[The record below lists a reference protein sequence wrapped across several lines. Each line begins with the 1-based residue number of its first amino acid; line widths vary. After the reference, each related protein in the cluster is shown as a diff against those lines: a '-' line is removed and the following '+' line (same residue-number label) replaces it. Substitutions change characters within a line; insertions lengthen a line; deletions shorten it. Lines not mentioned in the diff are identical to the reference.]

1 MARCAGLIVPPGH
14 GRVPQDGPMLYGE
27 RVRFI
32 ARGLGIA
39 AVSPNGFEPVIDTV
53 LDRACELRDAGADAI
68 SLMGTSIS
76 FYRGP
81 EFTESLRA
89 TMQEATGLPCT
100 TMSHAIVAA
109 LRTLGIQRVAV
120 ATSYID
126 ELNRKL
132 QAFLT
137 HAGFTVTAIEGMS
150 ITGVEEV
157 GQVPTQALVALSRR
171 MVEQD
176 RSAQGVLISCGGL
189 LTLDAI
195 LELEDTLGLPATASS
210 PAGFWDVARLA
221 GADARAPGFGRLFTQ
236 APWRLRSPR
245 SWPTG

>member
-1 MARCAGLIVPPGH
+1 MSAVRTIGLIVPPGH
-14 GRVPQDGPMLYGE
+14 AQVPQDGPMLYRA

-32 ARGLGIA
+32 ARGLGIGG
-39 AVSPNGFEPVIDTV
+39 VSPEGFAPVIDTV
-53 LDRACELRDAGADAI
+53 LDRARELRAAGADAI

-89 TMQEATGLPCT
+89 AMQEATGVPCT

-109 LRTLGIQRVAV
+109 LRALGIHRVAV

-126 ELNRKL
+126 ELNEKL
-132 QAFLT
+132 LAYLT

-150 ITGVEEV
+150 IVGVKEV
-157 GQVPTQALVALSRR
+157 GEVSTPALVDLSKRVFAR
-171 MVEQD
+171 D
-176 RSAQGVLISCGGL
+176 PSAEGVFISCGGL

-195 LELEDTLGLPATASS
+195 RQLEQELRVPVTASS
-210 PAGFWDVARLA
+210 PAGFWDVMKVA
-221 GADARAPGFGRLFTQ
+221 GVDARAEGFGRLFE
-236 APWRLRSPR
+236 R
-245 SWPTG
+245 

>member
-1 MARCAGLIVPPGH
+1 MDSAPTIGLIVPPGH
-14 GRVPQDGPMLYGE
+14 GQVPQDGPMLYGE

-32 ARGLGIA
+32 ARGLGIGG
-39 AVSPNGFEPVIDTV
+39 VSPTGFDPVIDTV
-53 LDRACELRDAGADAI
+53 LDRARELRDAGAGTI

-89 TMQEATGLPCT
+89 AMQEATGVPCT

-109 LRTLGIQRVAV
+109 LRQLGVQRVAV

-126 ELNRKL
+126 ELNDKL
-132 QAFLT
+132 AAYLT
-137 HAGFTVTAIEGMS
+137 HAGFAVTAIEGMS

-157 GQVPTQALVALSRR
+157 GQVSTDALVQLSKK
-171 MVEQD
+171 VHAKD
-176 RSAQGVLISCGGL
+176 TTAQGVFISCGGL

-195 LELEDTLGLPATASS
+195 RQLEAELGLPVTASS
-210 PAGFWDVARLA
+210 PAGFWDVVRLA
-221 GADARAPGFGRLFTQ
+221 GCDPRSAGFGRLF
-236 APWRLRSPR
+236 A
-245 SWPTG
+245 